1 MGSLP
6 HNIINTLVNAGY
18 SNPIIDATEWGVP
31 STSNG
36 SLGLSYTEQAD
47 LMTQGI
53 ARWKTWS
60 LAGLSAISFT
70 AGLVLDGIR
79 KTRHEPS
86 HLAYLRYAATTGPV
100 SDG

>member
-1 MGSLP
+1 
-6 HNIINTLVNAGY
+6 
-18 SNPIIDATEWGVP
+18 
-31 STSNG
+31 
-36 SLGLSYTEQAD
+36 
-47 LMTQGI
+47 MTQGI